1 MINVSDTVDYD
12 IHRVEDSVLQNSSDC
27 IAIEEPLEIAVRYY
41 KNDEWIV
48 EPLMVTMR
56 TPGDDES
63 LVSGLLFSEG
73 IIQDKAAIDKII
85 PNGENEGKY
94 DIDNSLIVTL
104 RKGNQLDLKNLQRH
118 FMVNSSCGV
127 CGKGTLNAIEIAYEP
142 KINKEGP
149 IVDIGLITKLP
160 NILKGE
166 QYQFANTGGVHA
178 SALLS
183 QQGEVLHLAEDVGR
197 HNALDK
203 LIGHVRCN
211 DMLKPIEQFVM
222 CSGRLGF
229 DIIQKAVM
237 SGIGMIVGIGAP
249 TSLAL
254 DLATKFDITLIGFI
268 KKNKYNIYTGNW
280 RISEN
285 FGE

>member
-1 MINVSDTVDYD
+1 MSSIGSVDYE
-12 IHRVEDSVLQNSSDC
+12 IHRVDGLTRDSSSDSV
-27 IAIEEPLEIAVRYY
+27 AIEEPLEILIKYL
-41 KNDEWIV
+41 KDDDWII

-56 TPGDDES
+56 TPGDDKN

-73 IIQDKAAIDKII
+73 IIQDKSAIDSIEV
-85 PNGENEGKY
+85 NGNNKGKY
-94 DIDNSLIVTL
+94 DVDNSLMVTL
-104 RKGNQLDLKNLQRH
+104 SKGNQLDLKNLQRH

-142 KINKEGP
+142 KINKAGP
-149 IVDIGLITKLP
+149 TVNIGLICQLP
-160 NILKGE
+160 EILKIK

-183 QQGEVLHLAEDVGR
+183 EEGEVLHLAEDVGR

-211 DMLKPIEQFVM
+211 EILRPIEQFVM

-237 SGIGMIVGIGAP
+237 SRIGMIVGIGAP

-268 KKNKYNIYTGNW
+268 KKNKYNIYTGSW
-280 RISEN
+280 RISED

>member
-1 MINVSDTVDYD
+1 MNISDTVDYD

-27 IAIEEPLEIAVRYY
+27 IAIEEPLEIAVRYF
-41 KNDEWIV
+41 KNDKWIV

>member
-1 MINVSDTVDYD
+1 MKAISSVDYE
-12 IHRVEDSVLQNSSDC
+12 INRVEGITRKVSADC
-27 IAIEEPLEIAVRYY
+27 IAIEEPLEIAVKYFKD
-41 KNDEWIV
+41 KNWVI

-56 TPGDDES
+56 TPGDDKS

-73 IIQDKAAIDKII
+73 IIQDKSAIERIEV
-85 PNGENEGKY
+85 NGENKGKY
-94 DIDNSLIVTL
+94 DVDNSLIVTL
-104 RKGNQLDLKNLQRH
+104 SKGNQLDLKNLQRH

-149 IVDIGLITKLP
+149 IVNIGLISKLP
-160 NILKGE
+160 NILKE
-166 QYQFANTGGVHA
+166 RQQQFANTGGVHA

-183 QQGEVLHLAEDVGR
+183 ESGVVLHLAEDVGR

-211 DMLKPIEQFVM
+211 EMLRPLEQFVM

>member
-1 MINVSDTVDYD
+1 MNADGSVNYE
-12 IHRVEDSVLQNSSDC
+12 IHRVEGLTRDNSRDC
-27 IAIEEPLEIAVRYY
+27 IAIEEPLEIIVRYF
-41 KNDEWIV
+41 KDNEWIL

-56 TPGDDES
+56 TPGDDKS

-73 IIQDKAAIDKII
+73 IIQDKGAIDTIEV
-85 PNGENEGKY
+85 NGKNKGKY
-94 DIDNSLIVTL
+94 DVDNSLVVTL
-104 RKGNQLDLKNLQRH
+104 TKGNKLDLKNLQRH

-160 NILKGE
+160 NILKSE

-178 SALLS
+178 SALLT

>member
-1 MINVSDTVDYD
+1 MNADGSVNYE
-12 IHRVEDSVLQNSSDC
+12 IHRVEGLTRDNSRDC
-27 IAIEEPLEIAVRYY
+27 IAIEEPLEIIVRYF
-41 KNDEWIV
+41 KDNEWIL

-56 TPGDDES
+56 TPGDDKS

-73 IIQDKAAIDKII
+73 IIQDKGAIDTIEV
-85 PNGENEGKY
+85 NGKNKGKY
-94 DIDNSLIVTL
+94 DVDNSLVVTL
-104 RKGNQLDLKNLQRH
+104 TKGNQLDLKNLQRH

-160 NILKGE
+160 NILKSE

-178 SALLS
+178 SALLT

>member
-1 MINVSDTVDYD
+1 MNADGSVNYE
-12 IHRVEDSVLQNSSDC
+12 IHRVEGLTRDNSRDC
-27 IAIEEPLEIAVRYY
+27 IAIEEPLEIIVRYF
-41 KNDEWIV
+41 KDNEWIL

-56 TPGDDES
+56 TPGDDKS

-73 IIQDKAAIDKII
+73 IIQDKGAIDTIEV
-85 PNGENEGKY
+85 NGKNKGKY
-94 DIDNSLIVTL
+94 DVDNSLVVTL
-104 RKGNQLDLKNLQRH
+104 TKGNQLDLKNLQRH

-149 IVDIGLITKLP
+149 VVDIGLITKLP
-160 NILKGE
+160 NILKSE

-178 SALLS
+178 SALLT

-211 DMLKPIEQFVM
+211 DMLNPIEQFVM

>member
-1 MINVSDTVDYD
+1 MKAISSVDYE
-12 IHRVEDSVLQNSSDC
+12 INRVEGLTRKVSADC
-27 IAIEEPLEIAVRYY
+27 IAIEEPLEIAVKYFKD
-41 KNDEWIV
+41 KNWVI

-56 TPGDDES
+56 TPGDDKS

-73 IIQDKAAIDKII
+73 IIQDKSAIETIEV
-85 PNGENEGKY
+85 NGENKGKY
-94 DIDNSLIVTL
+94 DVDNSLIVTL
-104 RKGNQLDLKNLQRH
+104 SKGNQLDLKNLQRH

-149 IVDIGLITKLP
+149 IVNIGLISKLP
-160 NILKGE
+160 NILKE
-166 QYQFANTGGVHA
+166 RQQQFANTGGVHA

-183 QQGEVLHLAEDVGR
+183 ESGVVLHLAEDVGR

-211 DMLKPIEQFVM
+211 GMLRPLEQFVM

>member
-1 MINVSDTVDYD
+1 MNADGSVNYE
-12 IHRVEDSVLQNSSDC
+12 IHRVEGLTRDNSRDC
-27 IAIEEPLEIAVRYY
+27 IAIEEPLEIIVRYF
-41 KNDEWIV
+41 KDNEWIL

-56 TPGDDES
+56 TPGDDKS

-73 IIQDKAAIDKII
+73 IIQDKGAIDTIEV
-85 PNGENEGKY
+85 NGKNKGKY
-94 DIDNSLIVTL
+94 DVDNSLVVTL
-104 RKGNQLDLKNLQRH
+104 TKGNQLDLKNLQRH

-160 NILKGE
+160 NILKSE

-178 SALLS
+178 SALLT

-254 DLATKFDITLIGFI
+254 DLAAKFDITLIGFI

>member
-1 MINVSDTVDYD
+1 MSSIGSVDYE
-12 IHRVEDSVLQNSSDC
+12 IHRVDGLSRDSSSDS
-27 IAIEEPLEIAVRYY
+27 IAIEEPLEILIKYL
-41 KNDEWIV
+41 KDDDWII

-56 TPGDDES
+56 TPGDDKN

-73 IIQDKAAIDKII
+73 IIQDKSAIDSIDV
-85 PNGENEGKY
+85 NGNNKGKY
-94 DIDNSLIVTL
+94 DVDNSLMITL
-104 RKGNQLDLKNLQRH
+104 SKGNKLDLKGLQRH

-149 IVDIGLITKLP
+149 MVNIGLISQLP
-160 NILKGE
+160 EILKTK

-183 QQGEVLHLAEDVGR
+183 AEGEVLHLAEDVGR

-211 DMLKPIEQFVM
+211 DILRPIEQFVM

-237 SGIGMIVGIGAP
+237 SRIGMIVGIGAP

-268 KKNKYNIYTGNW
+268 KKNKYNIYTGSW
-280 RISEN
+280 RIS
-285 FGE
+285 

>member
-1 MINVSDTVDYD
+1 MKDVGSVDYE
-12 IHRVEDSVLQNSSDC
+12 IHRVEGLTREISADC
-27 IAIEEPLEIAVRYY
+27 IAIEEPLEIIVRYY
-41 KNDEWIV
+41 KGNDWVI

-56 TPGDDES
+56 TPGDDS
-63 LVSGLLFSEG
+63 NLVSGLLFSEG
-73 IIQDKAAIDKII
+73 VIEDKSAIDSIRVNAK
-85 PNGENEGKY
+85 NKGKY
-94 DIDNSLIVTL
+94 DVDNSLIVTL
-104 RKGNQLDLKNLQRH
+104 SKGNQLDLKNLQRH

-142 KINKEGP
+142 EINKEGP
-149 IVDIGLITKLP
+149 IVSIGLISKLP
-160 NILKGE
+160 NILSDK
-166 QYQFANTGGVHA
+166 QKQFTSTGGVHA

-183 QQGEVLHLAEDVGR
+183 DKGEVLHIAEDVGR

-203 LIGHVRCN
+203 LIGHVRTN
-211 DMLKPIEQFVM
+211 EMLKPLEQFVM

-254 DLATKFDITLIGFI
+254 DLAEKFDITLIGFI

>member
-1 MINVSDTVDYD
+1 MKAISSVDYE
-12 IHRVEDSVLQNSSDC
+12 INRVEGLTRKVSADC
-27 IAIEEPLEIAVRYY
+27 IAIEEPLEIAVKYFKD
-41 KNDEWIV
+41 KNWVI

-56 TPGDDES
+56 TPGDDKS

-73 IIQDKAAIDKII
+73 IIQDKSAIETIEV
-85 PNGENEGKY
+85 NGENKGKY
-94 DIDNSLIVTL
+94 DVDNSLIVTL
-104 RKGNQLDLKNLQRH
+104 SKGNQLDLKNLQRH

-149 IVDIGLITKLP
+149 IVNIGLISKLP
-160 NILKGE
+160 NILKE
-166 QYQFANTGGVHA
+166 RQQQFANTGGVHA

-183 QQGEVLHLAEDVGR
+183 ESGVVLHLAEDVGR

-211 DMLKPIEQFVM
+211 EMLKPLEQFVM

>member
-1 MINVSDTVDYD
+1 MMDVGSVDYE
-12 IHRVEDSVLQNSSDC
+12 INRVEDLTREISTDC
-27 IAIEEPLEIAVRYY
+27 ISIEEPLEIVVRYF
-41 KNDEWIV
+41 KGNDWVI

-56 TPGDDES
+56 TPGDDNN

-73 IIQDKAAIDKII
+73 IIQDKSAIDSIEV
-85 PNGENEGKY
+85 NGKNKGKY
-94 DIDNSLIVTL
+94 DVDNSLIVTL
-104 RKGNQLDLKNLQRH
+104 SKGNQLDLKNLQRH

-142 KINKEGP
+142 KINREGP
-149 IVDIGLITKLP
+149 IVNIDLISKLP
-160 NILKGE
+160 NILKDR
-166 QYQFANTGGVHA
+166 QKQFANTGGVHA

-183 QQGEVLHLAEDVGR
+183 ERGEVLHIAEDVGR

-203 LIGHVRCN
+203 LIGHVRVN
-211 DMLKPIEQFVM
+211 DMLRPLEQFVM

-237 SGIGMIVGIGAP
+237 SGIGMIIGIGAP

-254 DLATKFDITLIGFI
+254 DLATKFDITLVGFI

>member
-1 MINVSDTVDYD
+1 MSSIGSVDYE
-12 IHRVEDSVLQNSSDC
+12 IHRVDGLARDSSSDS
-27 IAIEEPLEIAVRYY
+27 IAIEEPLEILIKYL
-41 KNDEWIV
+41 KDDDWII

-56 TPGDDES
+56 TPGDDKN

-73 IIQDKAAIDKII
+73 IIQDKSAIDSIEV
-85 PNGENEGKY
+85 NGNNKGKY
-94 DIDNSLIVTL
+94 DVDNSLMVTL
-104 RKGNQLDLKNLQRH
+104 SKGNQLDLKNLQRH

-149 IVDIGLITKLP
+149 MVNIGLISQLP
-160 NILKGE
+160 EILKTK

-183 QQGEVLHLAEDVGR
+183 AEGEVLHLAEDVGR

-211 DMLKPIEQFVM
+211 DILRPIEQFVM

-237 SGIGMIVGIGAP
+237 SRIGMIVGIGAP

-268 KKNKYNIYTGNW
+268 KKNKYNIYTGSW
-280 RISEN
+280 RIS
-285 FGE
+285 

>member
-178 SALLS
+178 SALLT